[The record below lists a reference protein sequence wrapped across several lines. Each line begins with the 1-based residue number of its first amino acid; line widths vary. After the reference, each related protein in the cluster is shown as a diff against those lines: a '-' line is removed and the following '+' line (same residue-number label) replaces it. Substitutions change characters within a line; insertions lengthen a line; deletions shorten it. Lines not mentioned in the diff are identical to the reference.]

1 MATLQHLLSK
11 GRPLIVGTF
20 HDSSGLKWLGGATK
34 TALRQLD
41 VLEARL
47 DALDGLKLPK
57 KWPLPMIATARHPGE
72 GGIGNLAQSKRRQL
86 LEEAIPW
93 ASAIDIELRSSKT
106 LAPVVALAHQAGS
119 TVILSHHDFNSTPS
133 RAVLKKLASRAAAE
147 GADVFKVATMLR
159 EPKDLQR
166 LIELQLSSPGIPV
179 VLMGMG
185 GAGRFS
191 RLVLSGFGSPLCYG
205 WLGRP
210 QVSGQWPALRLRGLL
225 DEVLPS

>member
-11 GRPLIVGTF
+11 GRPLIVGTL
-20 HDSSGLKWLGGATK
+20 HDSSGLKWLRGATK
-34 TALRQLD
+34 ASLSQLD

-57 KWPLPMIATARHPGE
+57 KWPLPVIATARHPGE
-72 GGIGNLAQSKRRQL
+72 GGIGNLALPKRRLL
-86 LEEAIPW
+86 LEEVIPW
-93 ASAIDIELRSSKT
+93 ASAIDIELRSAKT
-106 LAPVVALAHQAGS
+106 LAPVVARAHQAGS
-119 TVILSHHDFNSTPS
+119 TVILSHHDFKSTPS
-133 RAVLKKLASRAAAE
+133 LAVLKKLASRAADE

-159 EPKDLQR
+159 EPKDLQH
-166 LIELQLSSPGIPV
+166 LVELQMSSRGVPV
-179 VLMGMG
+179 VAMGMG

-210 QVSGQWPALRLRGLL
+210 QISGQWPALRLRGLL

>member
-133 RAVLKKLASRAAAE
+133 LAVLKKLASRAAAE